1 MRINKKFNTRKSSV
15 IETCITVHAEECNGD
30 AEKMVRRFTKKVK
43 RDGIIDEF
51 RSRTHF
57 VAPSEINRQRK
68 QEKKRIVAQV
78 NRRRDELLTPRDR
91 YKRRK
96 R

>member
-1 MRINKKFNTRKSSV
+1 MRRNKKFNTRKSSV
-15 IETCITVHAEECNGD
+15 IATWITVHAEECNGD
-30 AEKMVRRFTKKVK
+30 PEKMVRRFTKKVK

>member
-1 MRINKKFNTRKSSV
+1 MRKNNNFSRNKSSV
-15 IETCITVHAEECNGD
+15 IETCITVLAEECNGD
-30 AEKMVRRFTKKVK
+30 AEKMIRRFTKKVK

-57 VAPSEINRQRK
+57 MAPSELNRQRK
-68 QEKKRIVAQV
+68 QEKKRIIAKV

>member
-1 MRINKKFNTRKSSV
+1 MRRNNKFNKRKPTV

-30 AEKMVRRFTKKVK
+30 PEKMIRRFTKKVK
-43 RDGIIDEF
+43 RDGIIDEM

-57 VAPSEINRQRK
+57 TPPSEINRQRK
-68 QEKKRIVAQV
+68 LEKKRIVTQV
-78 NRRRDELLTPRDR
+78 NRRRNELLTPRDR